1 MKNIIKYS
9 IATVLTVF
17 SLSSCEDWLDVND
30 DPNNPTNVAPEFV
43 LPSAQASVAGI
54 VGGDFSIIGGLWSQ
68 HWTQSHVSS
77 QYKDIDAY
85 DITAQKYNIAWT
97 ELYAGGLNDLEDI
110 KIKATTAEN
119 NNMVLIATAVQT
131 YGFLTLADWFD
142 KIPLTEALK
151 VSEVQSPR
159 YDNGPDVYAEL
170 LRRLDETL
178 ALNYNNG
185 TSAKVPS
192 DLVFGSLATGAG
204 QVDAWKRFVNTL
216 KLKMYL
222 RQTASS
228 NSAQALAAISA
239 MLSANT
245 PFLTTHAAITQF
257 INEANRSNPLY
268 ENNIRQVNTPGNLR
282 LSRTFQSYLESKSD
296 QLRLNAYFTA
306 GTTGGVPTQYG
317 LAQGDFNAS
326 STVIPGGQVSL
337 ANMSA
342 TDPFYFFSLDE
353 VYFLLAEAY
362 LRTGNSV
369 AAKTNYDLAVAAAY
383 QKFGLTMPASRTA
396 PGGVYE
402 YPSTG
407 TTAQQLEAIIIQKW
421 VAMFRQGSESF
432 WDQARTGYPRIS
444 PVPSTS
450 GSYVAGQW
458 TMAKNAVTTSFPK
471 RVLYTAASRDVNP
484 NTPPP
489 ALVTDKVWWMP

>member
-1 MKNIIKYS
+1 MKNILKYS
-9 IATVLTVF
+9 LATVLTVF

-54 VGGDFSIIGGLWSQ
+54 VGGDFAIIGGLWSQ

-110 KIKATTAEN
+110 KIKATEAEN

-151 VSEVQSPR
+151 VSEVQSPV
-159 YDNGPDVYAEL
+159 YDNGPAVYSEL
-170 LRRLDETL
+170 LARLDAAL
-178 ALNYNNG
+178 ALDFNNG
-185 TSAKVPS
+185 TSTKVAS
-192 DLVFGSLATGAG
+192 DLVFGTLPNAAA

-228 NSAQALAAISA
+228 NSAQAIAAISA

-282 LSRTFQSYLESKSD
+282 LSRTFQSYLEAKGD
-296 QLRLNAYFTA
+296 QLRLNAYFTP
-306 GTTGGVPTQYG
+306 GTGGQFG

-326 STVIPGGQVSL
+326 STVILGGQVSL

-342 TDPFYFFSLDE
+342 TDPFYFFSRDE
-353 VYFLLAEAY
+353 IYFLLAEAY
-362 LRTGNSV
+362 LRTGNSA
-369 AAKTNYDLAVAAAY
+369 AAKTNYDLGVAAAY
-383 QKFGLTMPASRTA
+383 QKFGLVMPAARTA

-402 YPSTG
+402 YPGTG
-407 TTAQQLEAIIIQKW
+407 TTAQQLEAIIVQKW

-444 PVPSTS
+444 PVPVTS
-450 GSYVAGQW
+450 GSYVPGQW
-458 TMAKNAVTTSFPK
+458 TLAVNAVTTVFPK

-489 ALVTDKVWWMP
+489 ALVTEKVWWMQ